1 MTNPILRDIAL
12 DAIWNTIYKVRSKN
26 WRMSAVIFQMNDYN
40 ARQGYWQ

>member
-12 DAIWNTIYKVRSKN
+12 DAIWNTICKVRSKN